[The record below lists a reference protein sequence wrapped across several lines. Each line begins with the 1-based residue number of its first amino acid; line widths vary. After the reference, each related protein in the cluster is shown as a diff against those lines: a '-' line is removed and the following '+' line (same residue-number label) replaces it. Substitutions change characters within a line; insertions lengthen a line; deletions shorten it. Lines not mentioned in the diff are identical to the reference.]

1 MQTVSRDGFIIVCF
15 NDYTNFIY
23 KTKIVKQNL
32 IFTNKS
38 NNRVGQF
45 SLISNI
51 DGSMYITAMYIGS
64 SNAVRI
70 SVPM

>member
-1 MQTVSRDGFIIVCF
+1 MQNFSINGFIIVCF
-15 NDYTNFIY
+15 NHYTNFIY
-23 KTKIVKQNL
+23 KTKIVKQNF
-32 IFTNKS
+32 IFTNKFG
-38 NNRVGQF
+38 NRVGQF